1 MSIYTFPAFHPA
13 LQSHI
18 FQSHAIYNYRHY
30 FDDANIEMSKDNQ
43 AFELYMLI
51 HEWIDNSHVQLLRA
65 ILTI

>member
-1 MSIYTFPAFHPA
+1 MVLAISKSITHMPFMSIYTFPAFHPA

-30 FDDANIEMSKDNQ
+30 FDDANIDMSKDNQ

-51 HEWIDNSHVQLLRA
+51 HE
-65 ILTI
+65 